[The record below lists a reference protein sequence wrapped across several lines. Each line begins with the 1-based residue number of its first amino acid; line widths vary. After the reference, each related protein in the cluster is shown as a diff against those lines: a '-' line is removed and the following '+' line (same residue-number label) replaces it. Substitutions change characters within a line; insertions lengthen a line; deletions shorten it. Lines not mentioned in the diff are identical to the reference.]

1 LGDIELL
8 NITNLHTYYGEGHIL
23 KGVDFQIKEKE
34 LVTLL
39 GRNGAGKTTM
49 IKNIMGLVLPRQGAI
64 FFKEKNIVGLKPHA
78 IARLGIGFVPEDRR
92 IFPSLTVLENLNL
105 PVTRRNGEGW
115 GLKKI
120 YEYFPR
126 LKERETHK
134 GSELSGGEQQ
144 MLAIAR
150 ILRTRAALI
159 LLDEPTE
166 GLAPMLI
173 RSIETILGG
182 IKKEGI
188 TLLLVE
194 QNTRFAQAVGD
205 RHYVIANGE
214 IVYMGDRQ
222 EFILNEEIKK
232 RYLGI

>member
-1 LGDIELL
+1 MGAIEILT
-8 NITNLHTYYGEGHIL
+8 IKDLHTYYGEGHIL
-23 KGVDFQIKEKE
+23 KGVDLQIQEKE
-34 LVTLL
+34 LVALL
-39 GRNGAGKTTM
+39 GRNGAGKSTM
-49 IKNIMGLVLPRQGAI
+49 IKSIMGLVNPRQGAI
-64 FFKEKNIVGLKPHA
+64 FFQGKNIVGLKPHT

-105 PVTRRNGEGW
+105 PVTRKNGEGW
-115 GLKKI
+115 SLKKI

-150 ILRTRAALI
+150 ILRMRVVLI

-173 RSIETILGG
+173 RNIETILMG
-182 IKKEGI
+182 IKNEGI

-205 RHYVIANGE
+205 SYYVLANGE
-214 IVYMGDRQ
+214 MVYRGDRQ
-222 EFILNEEIKK
+222 EFIINEEIQK